1 MYLFDPLLKEQQMLP
16 EGDALIHLNPNSLG
30 ENKSGAESIKKTS
43 IWVRPV
49 GLSHK
54 YEGHRHPLHPNW
66 TLLPFSK
73 IHAQRTDDVIIDYV
87 FMDAEDWHPQTL
99 SQIARSGMLK
109 RIRQISLQV
118 HIVPDG
124 NFFLLP
130 LFRFNE
136 CNMSLLCI

>member
-1 MYLFDPLLKEQQMLP
+1 MYLFDPLLKEQQMQP
-16 EGDALIHLNPNSLG
+16 EGDALHHSL
-30 ENKSGAESIKKTS
+30 EKNISGAESIEKG
-43 IWVRPV
+43 IWMRPV

-73 IHAQRTDDVIIDYV
+73 IHAEKTDDVIIDYV
-87 FMDAEDWHPQTL
+87 FIDAEDWHRQTL

-118 HIVPDG
+118 HIVPEG
-124 NFFLLP
+124 IFL
-130 LFRFNE
+130 
-136 CNMSLLCI
+136 IVKI

>member
-1 MYLFDPLLKEQQMLP
+1 VYLFDPLLKEQQMLP
-16 EGDALIHLNPNSLG
+16 EGDALHHLNPNSL
-30 ENKSGAESIKKTS
+30 ERDKSGAESMKKS
-43 IWVRPV
+43 IWMRPV

-73 IHAQRTDDVIIDYV
+73 IHAEKTDDVIIDYV
-87 FMDAEDWHPQTL
+87 FIDAEDWHRQTL

-118 HIVPDG
+118 HIVPEG
-124 NFFLLP
+124 IFL
-130 LFRFNE
+130 
-136 CNMSLLCI
+136 IVKI